1 MFFPCLET
9 GIQGSWIPG
18 NAVSFSIYLVLFLLC
33 SAVQLLA
40 AGWEKDRLRK
50 ISKPFCVFV
59 LFFAALMTFPTRWA
73 LYLGLLC
80 GMIGDIFLI
89 FTDNKTCVGLG
100 ILFFLC
106 EHIFLITEACFS
118 FGNEIGLPLG
128 IGLDV
133 IAAALYVGVILTVRK
148 VYALKGTMLYG
159 GSLYAV
165 ALAMDLVFQIVG
177 VALGHLSFIYGIV
190 GGLFFLVSD
199 GILTFTM
206 FKKNFRRSDLPIMAT
221 YLVAQLLYTIAFFAF
236 SLDW

>member
-18 NAVSFSIYLVLFLLC
+18 NAVSFSIYLVLFLLY

-100 ILFFLC
+100 IFILLMRTYLFDYRSLFFVWKWDWITAWHRFRCDCCSALC
-106 EHIFLITEACFS
+106 WRDSYGAQSLCFKR
-118 FGNEIGLPLG
+118 NDVIWRLPLCG
-128 IGLDV
+128 SVSHGPCFPNRWG
-133 IAAALYVGVILTVRK
+133 GVM
-148 VYALKGTMLYG
+148 AF
-159 GSLYAV
+159 
-165 ALAMDLVFQIVG
+165 VF
-177 VALGHLSFIYGIV
+177 HLWDRWGIV
-190 GGLFFLVSD
+190 
-199 GILTFTM
+199 
-206 FKKNFRRSDLPIMAT
+206 
-221 YLVAQLLYTIAFFAF
+221 LLGVGWNPDFYHV
-236 SLDW
+236 